1 MDKDTIT
8 MLVPITAIV
17 IYLIIHFSLWR
28 TQEHA
33 AK

>member
-17 IYLIIHFSLWR
+17 IYLIIHISLWR
-28 TQEHA
+28 GQDQEL
-33 AK
+33 K